1 MNSIKHISVFAICLI
16 MGGLLLGFAVD
27 RSGEARC
34 EGYEIQVLGDPTV
47 RFVTQESLIA
57 FVHDHGHTLS
67 GQVMNDIDTYGIEED
82 ISTIPFVEEAIV
94 YKTIDRKVMIAVEQR
109 VPAVRLFFTDGS
121 SCYLD
126 ENAKYLQLSES
137 FSHKCLPITGVPPI
151 QSNDPLVSEREVT
164 TEIKNL
170 WKMARY
176 IQTDEFW
183 DAQIMQV
190 DMDAENG
197 AVLIPRV
204 GNHQIIMGETDD
216 FLSKLNKLKEFYDKG
231 ISQTNWNIYQ
241 SLDLRY
247 QGQVVGVKR

>member
-1 MNSIKHISVFAICLI
+1 

-27 RSGEARC
+27 RSGETKC

-57 FVHDHGHTLS
+57 FIRDHGHTLS

-82 ISTIPFVEEAIV
+82 ISAIPFVEDAIV
-94 YKTIDRKVMIAVEQR
+94 YKTIDRKVMVAVEQR
-109 VPAVRLFFTDGS
+109 VPVLRLFFKDGT

-126 ENAKYLQLSES
+126 EKARYLQLSNS
-137 FSHKCLPITGVPPI
+137 FSHKCLPITGVEPI
-151 QSNDPLVSEREVT
+151 ADAQWMTSDAEPSQELSA
-164 TEIKNL
+164 L

-176 IQTDEFW
+176 IQIDDFW
-183 DAQIMQV
+183 NAQIMQV
-190 DMDAENG
+190 DVDPDKG
-197 AVLIPRV
+197 VVLIPRV
-204 GNHQIIMGETDD
+204 GNHQIIMGSAED
-216 FLSKLNKLKEFYDKG
+216 FQSKLEKLKEFYDKG